1 VEQVDRNIGDVVFAS
16 FLDEQPPNQTTP
28 KLNKLINKLVKTRPG
43 RSGRWDDLISDF

>member
-1 VEQVDRNIGDVVFAS
+1 VEQVDRNVGGEGLLAS

-43 RSGRWDDLISDF
+43 RREVVVGMI